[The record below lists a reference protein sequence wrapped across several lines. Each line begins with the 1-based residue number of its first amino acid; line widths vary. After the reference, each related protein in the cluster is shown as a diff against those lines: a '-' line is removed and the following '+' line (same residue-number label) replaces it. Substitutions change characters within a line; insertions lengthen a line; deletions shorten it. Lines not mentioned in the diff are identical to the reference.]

1 MITFQDSTVPEP
13 CVPCCAS
20 LTSAAS
26 PTRAPSPYSTPVVS
40 ASSPR
45 AAPTRVGLRSRD
57 YTPDLEARL
66 ILAGAEFHR
75 TDRGG
80 LITFHGPGQLVG
92 YPVVSLRELGVGMRE
107 FVARLER
114 CLIETCRR
122 MGVGDAKTSQHTGV
136 WVGDKKIA
144 AIGRLSYWNL
154 FVRCIW

>member
-1 MITFQDSTVPEP
+1 MRPVLHI
-13 CVPCCAS
+13 AR
-20 LTSAAS
+20 LG
-26 PTRAPSPYSTPVVS
+26 RIPYSRALALQHACRERIL
-40 ASSPR
+40 ASHGPSTLFLLEHDPP
-45 AAPTRVGLRSRD
+45 AYTVGLRSRD

-66 ILAGAEFHR
+66 IRAGAEFHR

-92 YPVVSLRELGVGMRE
+92 YPVVSLRALGVGMRE

-122 MGVGDAKTSQHTGV
+122 LGVGDAKTSQHTGV

-144 AIGRLSYWNL
+144 AIGRLS
-154 FVRCIW
+154 R